1 MVTDLVGV
9 DHIRPAFGFLTM
21 IHGIGVSL
29 GHLLVVCI
37 IGPWWG
43 SNVCCI
49 RVCVTKL

>member
-29 GHLLVVCI
+29 GTP
-37 IGPWWG
+37 IGGMYHRWG
-43 SNVCCI
+43 SNVCF
-49 RVCVTKL
+49 